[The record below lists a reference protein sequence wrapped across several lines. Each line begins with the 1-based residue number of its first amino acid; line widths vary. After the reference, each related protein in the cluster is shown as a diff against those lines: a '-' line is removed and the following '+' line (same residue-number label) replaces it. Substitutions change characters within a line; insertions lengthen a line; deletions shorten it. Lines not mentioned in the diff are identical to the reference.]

1 MWTTAW
7 GGCTRQAPARRADRA
22 GATPGAL
29 TAPGPPLPPR
39 FAAGVCRRHPPP
51 YTARPCRPFG
61 HGLPAA
67 ALRVSSSPDF
77 LSLGLTPALA
87 AAAAAAGWARPT
99 PVQAAVLPAVL
110 RGQDV
115 LALSPTGSGKTA
127 AFLLPL
133 LQRLLA
139 MPQLAAERPRRLR
152 QLVLAPTREIALQT
166 ADAARALLQAVP
178 GAAAA
183 PRLVVAV
190 GGAAINPQM
199 MALRGGAHL
208 LVATPGRLLDLL
220 AQNALTLADLHSLV
234 LDEADR
240 LLDLGFAD
248 ELGRVLAALP
258 ARRQTL
264 LFSATM
270 PDAVQAL
277 ARQVLTGPLQ
287 LDLTDAA
294 ARTDEL
300 APPPAIT
307 QRAIVVDSGRRTAL
321 LRHLVATEG
330 WPRVLVFVATQYA
343 SEHVADK
350 LRRAGLTAQALHGRQ
365 SPGRRASA
373 LADFQA
379 SRLQVLVA
387 TDLAAR
393 GIDVPGLGV
402 VLQHD
407 LPRSAVDHTHR
418 IGRTGRAGAAGLAL
432 SFILADAP
440 GSEAHFRLIEKR
452 QQQRLPREVLP
463 GFEPAAAPLPAAV
476 ADGSGGVK
484 GRRPSKKDRLRA
496 AALSGAPPAAAT
508 GKAPR

>member
-1 MWTTAW
+1 MPDF
-7 GGCTRQAPARRADRA
+7 QAL
-22 GATPGAL
+22 GL
-29 TAPGPPLPPR
+29 LPPLVR
-39 FAAGVCRRHPPP
+39 
-51 YTARPCRPFG
+51 
-61 HGLPAA
+61 
-67 ALRVSSSPDF
+67 
-77 LSLGLTPALA
+77 
-87 AAAAAAGWARPT
+87 AAAAAGWAQPT
-99 PVQAAVLPAVL
+99 PVQAKVLPAVL
-110 RGQDV
+110 AGRDV
-115 LALSPTGSGKTA
+115 QALSPTGSGKTA

-139 MPQLAAERPRRLR
+139 TPQLAAERPRRLR

-166 ADAARALLQAVP
+166 AAAARALLGGLP
-178 GAAAA
+178 GA

-190 GGAAINPQM
+190 GGAAINPQL

-220 AQNALTLADLHSLV
+220 GHNALHLADVGSLV

-270 PDAVQAL
+270 PEAVQAL
-277 ARQVLTGPLQ
+277 ARRLLNEPLR
-287 LDLTDAA
+287 LDAA
-294 ARTDEL
+294 EADQPAL
-300 APPPAIT
+300 PPAIT
-307 QRAIVVDSGRRTAL
+307 QRAIVVDSARRTAL
-321 LRHLVATEG
+321 LRHLIGSEA

-350 LRRAGLTAQALHGRQ
+350 LRRGGLRAEALHGRQ
-365 SPGRRASA
+365 SPGRRAGA

-379 SRLQVLVA
+379 GRLQVLVA

-393 GIDVPGLGV
+393 GIDLPGLGV
-402 VLQHD
+402 VLQHE
-407 LPRSAVDHTHR
+407 LPRSAVDHSHR
-418 IGRTGRAGAAGLAL
+418 IGRTGRAGAAGLAV

-452 QQQRLPREVLP
+452 QQLRVPRQVVP
-463 GFEPAAAPLPAAV
+463 GFEPAAAPLPAADPDT
-476 ADGSGGVK
+476 AGGIK
-484 GRRPSKKDRLRA
+484 GRRPSKKDKLRA
-496 AALSGAPPAAAT
+496 AVAAAAAART
-508 GKAPR
+508 IR